1 ESEES
6 VMENTVR
13 LRRKN
18 ETIVK
23 IMIILS
29 VLRLILSI
37 IDKGAVASGGWL
49 ITQIVLCV
57 LTVAGCVA
65 MNIFLSDSELVRFIA
80 CGSVIFTAAISVF
93 NHGNIYD
100 MIPFCAVL
108 VATLLYL
115 ETTFTVVCA
124 GIMDVLM
131 LIRAIVYFVG
141 KDTDMGVAW
150 ILVVL
155 IFAVM
160 AYALYL
166 TAENVVREQQTDQQE
181 IKYHL
186 MYQEE
191 ITQNMVDV
199 VEKGNQHI
207 ELLQSKLDGFHDAT
221 EEVARSVDAISQ
233 GVNGTVRD
241 MENQTTMTA
250 QIQGVIDNL
259 IRVKDHTLDSAKEA
273 VAATES
279 GGQLVEQLKEKSDA
293 ISVANQSVTEVAHEL
308 QEKISSAEEITQI
321 IYQVSSQ
328 TNLLALNASIEAARA
343 GEAGRGFSV
352 VADEIRKLADNTKQ
366 SIDKITDLLQ
376 GVTKLADQTTALVM
390 NSVQASDA
398 QAEYIDEVT
407 AAFRSIADVVE
418 VLNNNMTSLDALS
431 NDLHESNNVIIDSLA
446 NQQAAS
452 EQIAAN
458 AISSAELSECNLED
472 LGDVISE
479 LNEIADIIG
488 SLSQMEG
495 MEGATSNEPVA
506 PAVGGFVPPS
516 ADMMISPSG
525 ARVPIPEGMM
535 GEAPSGF
542 VPPSPESLMGEAP
555 SGFVPPSP
563 ESLMGEAPSGFV
575 PPSPESLMGEAPS
588 GFVPPSPE
596 SLMGDEEY
604 SEDEMEE
611 YLEESEEVMEEE
623 PEEDFEE
630 AVEEEPEEDFEEA
643 VEEEPE
649 EDFEEAMGEE
659 SEEDFEEAVE
669 EEPEEDFEEAV
680 EEEPEEDFEEAVEEE
695 PEEDFEETVEEESE
709 ESMEE
714 ESEEDFEEA
723 MEEELEEESEES
735 EEEYSETE

>member
-1 ESEES
+1 
-6 VMENTVR
+6 MENTVR

-18 ETIVK
+18 ETILK
-23 IMIILS
+23 IMIIIS
-29 VLRLILSI
+29 ALRLILTI
-37 IDKGAVASGGWL
+37 IDKGSIVSKGWM

-57 LTVAGCVA
+57 LTIAGCVA
-65 MNIFLSDSELVRFIA
+65 MNIFLSDSVLVRFVA
-80 CGSVIFTAAISVF
+80 CGSVVLTAAISIF

-115 ETTFTVVCA
+115 ETTFTIICA
-124 GIMDVLM
+124 GVMDFLM
-131 LIRAIVYFVG
+131 LIRAILYFTG
-141 KDTDMGVAW
+141 GNSDMGFAW
-150 ILVVL
+150 LLAVL

-160 AYALYL
+160 TYCLYL

-191 ITQNMVDV
+191 VTQNMVDV

-241 MENQTTMTA
+241 MENQTSMTA
-250 QIQGVIDNL
+250 QIQSVIDNL

-418 VLNNNMTSLDALS
+418 VLNGNMTSLDALS

-452 EQIAAN
+452 EEIAAN

-479 LNEIADIIG
+479 LNEIAEIIG

-495 MEGATSNEPVA
+495 MNEASAVAEPVA
-506 PAVGGFVPPS
+506 PMPGGFVPP
-516 ADMMISPSG
+516 APDMLVSPSG
-525 ARVPIPEGMM
+525 ARVPMPEMPTAPTGFVPPSPASLMGMEEPM
-535 GEAPSGF
+535 EEPMEEYPEEDSEEPMEEYSEENMDELIEEGSEEDMEESVEEYSEEDMEEPMEEYPEEDSEEPMEEYSEENMEEFEEDMDENSDGWDEEEESEEEESEEEPSGF
-542 VPPSPESLMGEAP
+542 RPPSPESLMQEAG
-555 SGFVPPSP
+555 GFRPPSP
-563 ESLMGEAPSGFV
+563 ESLAND
-575 PPSPESLMGEAPS
+575 AR
-588 GFVPPSPE
+588 
-596 SLMGDEEY
+596 
-604 SEDEMEE
+604 
-611 YLEESEEVMEEE
+611 
-623 PEEDFEE
+623 
-630 AVEEEPEEDFEEA
+630 
-643 VEEEPE
+643 
-649 EDFEEAMGEE
+649 
-659 SEEDFEEAVE
+659 
-669 EEPEEDFEEAV
+669 
-680 EEEPEEDFEEAVEEE
+680 
-695 PEEDFEETVEEESE
+695 
-709 ESMEE
+709 
-714 ESEEDFEEA
+714 
-723 MEEELEEESEES
+723 
-735 EEEYSETE
+735 

>member
-1 ESEES
+1 
-6 VMENTVR
+6 MENTVR

-37 IDKGAVASGGWL
+37 VDKGAVASGGWL

-65 MNIFLSDSELVRFIA
+65 MNMFLSDSELVRFVA

-115 ETTFTVVCA
+115 ETTFTVICA

-131 LIRAIVYFVG
+131 LIRAIVCFVG

-418 VLNNNMTSLDALS
+418 VLNSNMTSLDALS

-479 LNEIADIIG
+479 LNEIAEIIG

-495 MEGATSNEPVA
+495 MEGAASNESAA

-516 ADMMISPSG
+516 PDMMISPSG
-525 ARVPIPEGMM
+525 ARVPIPEGMT

-596 SLMGDEEY
+596 SLMGEAPSGFVPPNPESLMSDEEY
-604 SEDEMEE
+604 SEDEKEE
-611 YLEESEEVMEEE
+611 YLEEE
-623 PEEDFEE
+623 FEE
-630 AVEEEPEEDFEEA
+630 AVEEESEEEFEEAMEEESEEEFKEAIEEESEEEFEEA
-643 VEEEPE
+643 VE
-649 EDFEEAMGEE
+649 EE
-659 SEEDFEEAVE
+659 SEEDFEE
-669 EEPEEDFEEAV
+669 
-680 EEEPEEDFEEAVEEE
+680 
-695 PEEDFEETVEEESE
+695 T
-709 ESMEE
+709 MEE

-723 MEEELEEESEES
+723 MEEESDEEFEESMEES
-735 EEEYSETE
+735 EEEYSEDETE

>member
-1 ESEES
+1 
-6 VMENTVR
+6 MENTIR

-18 ETIVK
+18 ETILK
-23 IMIILS
+23 IMIIIS
-29 VLRLILSI
+29 VLRLILTI
-37 IDKGAVASGGWL
+37 IDRGTIASTGWM

-57 LTVAGCVA
+57 LVVGGCVA
-65 MNIFLSDSELVRFIA
+65 MNLFISDSELVKFAA
-80 CGSVIFTAAISVF
+80 CGSVILTAAISVF

-108 VATLLYL
+108 VASLLYL
-115 ETTFTVVCA
+115 ETTFTLMCA
-124 GIMDVLM
+124 GVMDVLM
-131 LIRAIVYFVG
+131 LIRAIVCFVG
-141 KDTDMGVAW
+141 KDADMGLAW
-150 ILVVL
+150 ILVVVL
-155 IFAVM
+155 FAVM
-160 AYALYL
+160 TYCLYL

-241 MENQTTMTA
+241 MENQTSMTS
-250 QIQGVIDNL
+250 QIQGVIDTL

-273 VAATES
+273 VVATES

-293 ISVANQSVTEVAHEL
+293 IAVANQSVTEVAQEL

-376 GVTKLADQTTALVM
+376 GVTKLAQQTNELVM
-390 NSVQASDA
+390 NSVQASNA

-418 VLNNNMTSLDALS
+418 VLNNNMTSLDSLS
-431 NDLHESNNVIIDSLA
+431 SDLHESNNVIIDSLA

-452 EQIAAN
+452 QEIAAN
-458 AISSAELSECNLED
+458 AISSAELSECNLQD

-495 MEGATSNEPVA
+495 MEGAASSEPVMPTTESGFIA
-506 PAVGGFVPPS
+506 PSPE
-516 ADMMISPSG
+516 MMISPSG
-525 ARVPIPEGMM
+525 ARVPMPEAPSGFVPPSPESLM

-542 VPPSPESLMGEAP
+542 IPPSPESLMGEAP

-575 PPSPESLMGEAPS
+575 PPSPEMLMGEEEDVETEWGESEELEEEFEPEELEES
-588 GFVPPSPE
+588 EEEFEPEELEEPEEEFEPEESEEPEEEFEPEELEEPEEEFEPEELEEPEEEFEPEELEEPEEEFEPEESEEPGGFRPPSPE
-596 SLMGDEEY
+596 SLMNE
-604 SEDEMEE
+604 
-611 YLEESEEVMEEE
+611 
-623 PEEDFEE
+623 
-630 AVEEEPEEDFEEA
+630 
-643 VEEEPE
+643 
-649 EDFEEAMGEE
+649 
-659 SEEDFEEAVE
+659 
-669 EEPEEDFEEAV
+669 
-680 EEEPEEDFEEAVEEE
+680 
-695 PEEDFEETVEEESE
+695 
-709 ESMEE
+709 
-714 ESEEDFEEA
+714 
-723 MEEELEEESEES
+723 
-735 EEEYSETE
+735 

>member
-1 ESEES
+1 
-6 VMENTVR
+6 MDNTIR

-18 ETIVK
+18 ETVLK
-23 IMIILS
+23 IMIIIS
-29 VLRLILSI
+29 VVRLILTI
-37 IDKGAVASGGWL
+37 IDKGTLASSGWMV
-49 ITQIVLCV
+49 TQIVLCV
-57 LTVAGCVA
+57 VMGAGCVA
-65 MNIFLSDSELVRFIA
+65 MNMFLSDSELTRFIA
-80 CGSVIFTAAISVF
+80 CGGVVLTSAISLF

-100 MIPFCAVL
+100 MIPFCVIL

-115 ETTFTVVCA
+115 ETTFTVMCA
-124 GIMDVLM
+124 GLM
-131 LIRAIVYFVG
+131 EVFIVVRAIVFFVG
-141 KDTDMGVAW
+141 KDASSGLTW
-150 ILVVL
+150 ILAAL
-155 IFAVM
+155 MFAIM
-160 AYALYL
+160 TYCLYL

-191 ITQNMVDV
+191 ITQNMVEV

-241 MENQTTMTA
+241 MENQTSMTA

-273 VAATES
+273 VVATES

-293 ISVANQSVTEVAHEL
+293 IAVANQSVTEVAQEL

-376 GVTKLADQTTALVM
+376 GVTKLAEQTTALVM

-407 AAFRSIADVVE
+407 AAFRSIADVVD
-418 VLNNNMTSLDALS
+418 VLNNNMTSLDSLS

-452 EQIAAN
+452 QQIAAN

-479 LNEIADIIG
+479 LNEIAEIIG

-495 MEGATSNEPVA
+495 MDGAASAEPVV
-506 PAVGGFVPPS
+506 PTTGGFVPPS
-516 ADMMISPSG
+516 PDGMMISPSG
-525 ARVPIPEGMM
+525 ARVPNPEFLSS
-535 GEAPSGF
+535 EAPSGF

-563 ESLMGEAPSGFV
+563 ESLMGEAPNGFV

-596 SLMGDEEY
+596 DLMEGDSSDFVTSS
-604 SEDEMEE
+604 SEDVNEDE
-611 YLEESEEVMEEE
+611 YYEE
-623 PEEDFEE
+623 PEGDD
-630 AVEEEPEEDFEEA
+630 VEEVHEELPEEEF
-643 VEEEPE
+643 
-649 EDFEEAMGEE
+649 
-659 SEEDFEEAVE
+659 
-669 EEPEEDFEEAV
+669 
-680 EEEPEEDFEEAVEEE
+680 
-695 PEEDFEETVEEESE
+695 
-709 ESMEE
+709 
-714 ESEEDFEEA
+714 
-723 MEEELEEESEES
+723 S
-735 EEEYSETE
+735 EEETEEVSEENNEDFSEDDSFDEEEECEETEEEAPSGFIPPSPESLMQEAGGFRPPSPESLAEEARK

>member
-1 ESEES
+1 
-6 VMENTVR
+6 MENTVR

-18 ETIVK
+18 ETILK
-23 IMIILS
+23 IMIIIS
-29 VLRLILSI
+29 VLRLILTI
-37 IDKGAVASGGWL
+37 IDKGSIASTGWM

-57 LTVAGCVA
+57 LVVAGCVA
-65 MNIFLSDSELVRFIA
+65 MNIFMSDSDLVRFIA

-115 ETTFTVVCA
+115 ETTFTIICA
-124 GIMDVLM
+124 GLMDGLM
-131 LIRAIVYFVG
+131 LVRAIVFFVG
-141 KDTDMGVAW
+141 KDADMGLAW
-150 ILVVL
+150 ILAVA

-160 AYALYL
+160 AYCLYL

-250 QIQGVIDNL
+250 QIQSVIDNL

-273 VAATES
+273 VVATES

-293 ISVANQSVTEVAHEL
+293 ISLANQSVTEVAHEL

-398 QAEYIDEVT
+398 QAEYINEVT
-407 AAFRSIADVVE
+407 AAFRSIADVVD

-479 LNEIADIIG
+479 LNEIAEIIG

-495 MEGATSNEPVA
+495 MEGAASAASAEPA
-506 PAVGGFVPPS
+506 MPMTGGFVPPS
-516 ADMMISPSG
+516 PDMMISPSG
-525 ARVPIPEGMM
+525 ARVPVPESMM

-575 PPSPESLMGEAPS
+575 PPSAASLMGEEEYEEEYPEEDMEEPMEEEYPEEDMEEPMEEEYSEEDMEESMEEEYPEEDIEEPMEEECSEEDIEEPMEEEYSEEDMEETEEEFPEEEIEELADEEEEPS
-588 GFVPPSPE
+588 GFRPPSPE
-596 SLMGDEEY
+596 SLADE
-604 SEDEMEE
+604 
-611 YLEESEEVMEEE
+611 
-623 PEEDFEE
+623 
-630 AVEEEPEEDFEEA
+630 AR
-643 VEEEPE
+643 
-649 EDFEEAMGEE
+649 
-659 SEEDFEEAVE
+659 
-669 EEPEEDFEEAV
+669 
-680 EEEPEEDFEEAVEEE
+680 
-695 PEEDFEETVEEESE
+695 
-709 ESMEE
+709 
-714 ESEEDFEEA
+714 
-723 MEEELEEESEES
+723 
-735 EEEYSETE
+735 

>member
-1 ESEES
+1 
-6 VMENTVR
+6 MENTIR

-18 ETIVK
+18 ETILK
-23 IMIILS
+23 IMIIIS
-29 VLRLILSI
+29 ALRLVLTI
-37 IDKGAVASGGWL
+37 IDKGAVASKGWM

-57 LTVAGCVA
+57 LTIAGCVA
-65 MNIFLSDSELVRFIA
+65 MNIFLSDSGLVRFIA
-80 CGSVIFTAAISVF
+80 CGSVVITAAISVF

-115 ETTFTVVCA
+115 ETTFTVICA
-124 GIMDVLM
+124 GVMDFLM
-131 LIRAIVYFVG
+131 MIRSILYFTG
-141 KDTDMGVAW
+141 GDSDMGFAW
-150 ILVVL
+150 LLAVL

-160 AYALYL
+160 TYCLYL

-191 ITQNMVDV
+191 VTQNMVDV

-241 MENQTTMTA
+241 MENQTSMTA
-250 QIQGVIDNL
+250 QIQSVIDNL

-407 AAFRSIADVVE
+407 AAFRSIADVVD
-418 VLNNNMTSLDALS
+418 VLNSNMTSLDALS

-452 EQIAAN
+452 EEIAAN

-479 LNEIADIIG
+479 LNEIAEIIG

-495 MEGATSNEPVA
+495 MNEAVAAQEPIAPVS
-506 PAVGGFVPPS
+506 GGFVPP
-516 ADMMISPSG
+516 APDMLVSPSG
-525 ARVPIPEGMM
+525 ARVPMPEMAPTGFVPPSPASLMGMEEPM
-535 GEAPSGF
+535 DEYPEEDIEEPMEEYPQEDAEDSMDEYPEEDMEESMEECSEEDMEEPMEECSEEDIEEPMEEYSEEDMEEPMEEYPEVEENMDDEEFEEDSDGWDEEEEESEEEPSGF
-542 VPPSPESLMGEAP
+542 RPPSPESLMQEAG
-555 SGFVPPSP
+555 GFRPPSP
-563 ESLMGEAPSGFV
+563 ESLAND
-575 PPSPESLMGEAPS
+575 AR
-588 GFVPPSPE
+588 
-596 SLMGDEEY
+596 
-604 SEDEMEE
+604 
-611 YLEESEEVMEEE
+611 
-623 PEEDFEE
+623 
-630 AVEEEPEEDFEEA
+630 
-643 VEEEPE
+643 
-649 EDFEEAMGEE
+649 
-659 SEEDFEEAVE
+659 
-669 EEPEEDFEEAV
+669 
-680 EEEPEEDFEEAVEEE
+680 
-695 PEEDFEETVEEESE
+695 
-709 ESMEE
+709 
-714 ESEEDFEEA
+714 
-723 MEEELEEESEES
+723 
-735 EEEYSETE
+735 

>member
-1 ESEES
+1 
-6 VMENTVR
+6 MENTVR

-65 MNIFLSDSELVRFIA
+65 MNILLSDSELVRFIA

-115 ETTFTVVCA
+115 ETTFTVICA

-516 ADMMISPSG
+516 PDMMISPSG

-623 PEEDFEE
+623 SEEDFEEAMEEELEEDFEE
-630 AVEEEPEEDFEEA
+630 AVEEESEEGFEEA
-643 VEEEPE
+643 
-649 EDFEEAMGEE
+649 
-659 SEEDFEEAVE
+659 
-669 EEPEEDFEEAV
+669 
-680 EEEPEEDFEEAVEEE
+680 
-695 PEEDFEETVEEESE
+695 
-709 ESMEE
+709 MEE

-723 MEEELEEESEES
+723 MEEELDEESEES
-735 EEEYSETE
+735 EEE

>member
-1 ESEES
+1 
-6 VMENTVR
+6 MENTVR

-516 ADMMISPSG
+516 PDMMISPSG

-542 VPPSPESLMGEAP
+542 VPPSPEGLMGEVP

-630 AVEEEPEEDFEEA
+630 AVEEE
-643 VEEEPE
+643 
-649 EDFEEAMGEE
+649 
-659 SEEDFEEAVE
+659 SEEDFEEA
-669 EEPEEDFEEAV
+669 
-680 EEEPEEDFEEAVEEE
+680 
-695 PEEDFEETVEEESE
+695 
-709 ESMEE
+709 MEE